1 MTAITSGE
9 SPNRP
14 VLWLAAGVALL
25 LVANGRWLIPP
36 VSWLALVGWLVFL
49 ERSPLGRG
57 LAVGSTLFVLVQF
70 VVWRGIIPAPGL
82 LYYLIAGTY
91 GLVYF
96 LPLAVHRFVAP
107 RIPGLQSTLVLPLA
121 WVSIELVFQRWI
133 TPYGSWVSLAYTQTD
148 NLALMQLTSLTGLAG
163 ISFLMVW
170 LGSVTAWMLR
180 SGHSSRARWRAL
192 GIYAGLWL
200 AVVFFGHLRLSRA
213 HPVGEVVRAA
223 AIVPSPTIMGEM
235 EETLAPVRRGEQ
247 LSPSSLDRIATIA
260 DRLNKDL
267 LARSRREARAGAH
280 LVAWSETAGRVLET
294 DEAELLQQASHLAE
308 EESIFLFLAYGVWDP
323 SSQPPLQNKVV
334 AIDAA
339 GEVAWH
345 YRKAHPIAGSESPFM
360 SAGEPILQ
368 ILETPYGRASA
379 VICHDLDFP
388 ALLRQ
393 ASQKGIG
400 LIIGPANDWPEI
412 TPLHA
417 NMAMVRAIESGFS
430 LLRPTSDGRSLATD
444 NRGRVIARL
453 DYSDDVMVALLA
465 AEPETT
471 LYGRVG
477 DLFSWLCVFG
487 MLLMFVRAF
496 APSQRRSSNEISSG
510 AT

>member
-1 MTAITSGE
+1 MKAITSDE
-9 SPNRP
+9 PWSRP
-14 VLWLAAGVALL
+14 ILWLVAGVALL
-25 LVANGRWLIPP
+25 LVANGRWVVPP
-36 VSWLALVGWLVFL
+36 ASWLALVGWVMFL

-57 LAVGSTLFVLVQF
+57 LALGSALFVLVQF

-82 LYYLIAGTY
+82 LYYLIAAIY

-96 LPLAVHRFVAP
+96 LPLAVHRIVAP
-107 RIPGLQSTLVLPLA
+107 RISGLRSTLVLPLA

-133 TPYGSWVSLAYTQTD
+133 TPYGSWISLAYTQTD
-148 NLALMQLTSLTGLAG
+148 NLALMQLASLTGLAG

-170 LGSVTAWMLR
+170 LGSLVVWVLR
-180 SGHSSRARWRAL
+180 PGRSSGARWRAL
-192 GIYAGLWL
+192 GLYAAVWL
-200 AVVFFGHLRLSRA
+200 AVVSFGHLRLSSA
-213 HPVGEVVRAA
+213 QPASELVRAA
-223 AIVPSPTIMGEM
+223 AIVPSPAIMGEM
-235 EETLAPVRRGEQ
+235 ERALAPVRRGEQ
-247 LSPSSLDRIATIA
+247 LSPASLDQVATIA
-260 DRLNKDL
+260 ARLNDDL

-280 LVAWSETAGRVLET
+280 FVAWSETAGRVLSA
-294 DEAELLQQASHLAE
+294 DEAELLAQASRLAE
-308 EESIFLFLAYGVWDP
+308 EESIVLFVAYGVWDP
-323 SSQPPLQNKVV
+323 SSRPPFQNKVV

-345 YRKAHPIAGSESPFM
+345 YHKAHPIAGAESPFM
-360 SAGEPILQ
+360 TAGAPVLEV
-368 ILETPYGRASA
+368 LETPFGRTSA

-388 ALLRQ
+388 TLLRQ

-400 LIIGPANDWPEI
+400 LIIGPADDWAEI

-417 NMAMVRAIESGFS
+417 NMATVRTIESGFS

-453 DYSDDVMVALLA
+453 DYGDDVMVASLPA
-465 AEPETT
+465 APAAT

-487 MLLMFVRAF
+487 LLLMSVGTL
-496 APSQRRSSNEISSG
+496 APFQRRSSNEISSG
-510 AT
+510 TT